1 MFIKRGTVLFVLVAV
16 GVEESV
22 ATMLKEDTELEVTEG
37 EEEGEP
43 VAVTEGEEEG
53 DPVAVMEG
61 EEEGDPVAV
70 MEGGEVGITVTE
82 AEGEDDDDTV
92 MGGDTV
98 GVIVALAVDAGPRA
112 QQRVT
117 GDEKVLPSINW
128 HP

>member
-22 ATMLKEDTELEVTEG
+22 ATMLKEETELEVTEG

-53 DPVAVMEG
+53 EPVAVT
-61 EEEGDPVAV
+61 EGD
-70 MEGGEVGITVTE
+70 EVGITVTE
-82 AEGEDDDDTV
+82 AEGEGEDDDDTV

-98 GVIVALAVDAGPRA
+98 GVIVALAVVADPRA

-117 GDEKVLPSINW
+117 LVEKVLPSINW
-128 HP
+128 QP

>member
-43 VAVTEGEEEG
+43 VAVTEG
-53 DPVAVMEG
+53 D
-61 EEEGDPVAV
+61 
-70 MEGGEVGITVTE
+70 EVGITVTE
-82 AEGEDDDDTV
+82 AEGEGEDDDDTV

-98 GVIVALAVDAGPRA
+98 GVIVALAVVADPRA

-117 GDEKVLPSINW
+117 LVEKVLPSINW
-128 HP
+128 QP